1 MVESSVF
8 HPSSTWGA
16 ATIILKDLLTLSC
29 PTILILSLKQPSLLY
44 WNKQESA
51 GMHKWP
57 FGNGESP
64 VSCYYYTE
72 RCIDIIMSNHF
83 DLIIKTAFFTILEQ
97 ARKRWNAQ
105 MTIRQWSSKASLIV
119 HVSYVMDTISSSI
132 FRLTF
137 GGNGKR
143 YDLSC
148 VGAGLEDVEW
158 SHKLTSHGN
167 PCNNFHSLQGC
178 RVDAMQK
185 NGSPQNSY
193 VQPKCG
199 KI

>member
-16 ATIILKDLLTLSC
+16 AATILKDLLTLWC

-72 RCIDIIMSNHF
+72 RYIDNMMSNHF

-105 MTIRQWSSKASLIV
+105 MAIWQWSSKASLIV
-119 HVSYVMDTISSSI
+119 HVSCVMDTISSSI
-132 FRLTF
+132 FRF
-137 GGNGKR
+137 NIG
-143 YDLSC
+143 
-148 VGAGLEDVEW
+148 W
-158 SHKLTSHGN
+158 Q
-167 PCNNFHSLQGC
+167 LQK
-178 RVDAMQK
+178 VL
-185 NGSPQNSY
+185 P
-193 VQPKCG
+193 
-199 KI
+199 